1 MDVRALWHHTD
12 ELEVRVIRRIRTS
25 GKEKQTS
32 NKIIL
37 FASRFVWLEHLIKA
51 VDSSQMSAWIL
62 LKFFDSV
69 IENKF

>member
-1 MDVRALWHHTD
+1 MIVQCSKRCINVTYVVCTYVSSYQLVMDVRALWHHTD

-37 FASRFVWLEHLIKA
+37 FASRFV
-51 VDSSQMSAWIL
+51 
-62 LKFFDSV
+62 
-69 IENKF
+69 